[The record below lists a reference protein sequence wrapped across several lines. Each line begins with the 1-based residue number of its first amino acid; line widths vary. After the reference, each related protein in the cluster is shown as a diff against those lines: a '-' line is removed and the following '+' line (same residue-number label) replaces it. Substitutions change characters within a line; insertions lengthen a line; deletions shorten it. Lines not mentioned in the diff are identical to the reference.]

1 MLINVKIEKMI
12 HNLRIVAT
20 IIFLL
25 YITDSFAQS
34 NKYRMDQVN
43 GQTITTCRGI
53 IATKE
58 SNTCTYVNPSGNTIN
73 TYCDNDDYT
82 VTFYSGSPTE
92 QLYLNIN
99 QVNFSTEAGQDIMYI
114 YNGPNTSSPLLVA
127 LSGNPGTQRIVS
139 TGGYLTLRFK
149 ANGSNHAFFGA
160 KILLGCEPQSCN
172 NNPIPADECVS
183 APSICTYNE
192 YCGISSGYYSE
203 DHKAQLLTS
212 GFVFGGGQT
221 VENNSWIKFVAKDP
235 VAKFEVTVYNCDR
248 AGLGLDGGIFAS
260 PDCNSFDLVSNSVS
274 QGNGMN
280 TVPGPPANG
289 SAIMIL
295 TTNQPLTIGE
305 TYYLMLDGFG
315 GSICNYTIKPI
326 SGIRAITLSA
336 SDLTPCKYEPVTL
349 TVNDYISGSTFKWYK
364 NGNYSTVLGTSAT
377 LNVSL
382 TDTTIFEC
390 EIKQPDAEC
399 PSLLMPITINVNPGP
414 NVGAG
419 KDTVLNCTN
428 SSITLKGTSTTG
440 GGGLNYVW
448 TSPDGST
455 TSGNNL
461 ANVNTIGTYILTIT
475 QTSSGCSNTDTVVVT
490 ENKTLPIANAG
501 VDTAITCTNPTLR
514 LDGSSSTPVGVTYLW
529 SGPAIT
535 NVTKNQANPLI
546 NQAGTYTLEV
556 KSPINGCTATDD
568 VIVKDRTTKPTANA
582 GVDTSLTCTRTSLQL
597 KGTSD
602 LSSNVSYTW
611 STGSGGIV
619 SGGNTATPT
628 INKLGNYTLV
638 VTNLLT
644 GCSSAGDVVTVSS
657 NTTKPDAQAGTT
669 KTLTCKNLT
678 VTLDGASS
686 TNNVSFLW
694 AGPSGAS
701 IVNPNTATPI
711 VNKIGTYTL
720 TVTDQ
725 GNGCTSTA
733 TVTVNE
739 DKTVPTALAGED
751 KLITCTTTTVDL
763 NGNSNPSSDVTYEWS
778 GPGITG
784 TFIGQNLTGVTQ
796 LGTFTLKVTKNSNGC
811 SATDAAVVTKNITT
825 PTADAGGSKT
835 LTCVV
840 TQVQLSAIGT
850 TNAKYVWTGPGI
862 VSGDNT
868 LSPVVNAAGTYTLT
882 VTDNVNG
889 CTKTSSTTV
898 IENKTPPTVTIST
911 NKDAFCPGDYV
922 TVTATSGFTGYQWY
936 KDNVVIGSSGQNTL
950 KVYEAGTYHVS
961 VVNPSN
967 GCTGESNKKI
977 ISASIQPVVTLST
990 EEDPN
995 ICSSGTITLETETIN
1010 NDIIWYI
1017 NGAGIPNETA
1027 SEYVASQQGAYSVS
1041 AANNAGCRDTSN
1053 FILLTVD
1060 PDFTL
1065 DLGEDRKICEDE
1077 ILTLD
1082 ATVTNADSYLWSTTA
1097 TSSSIDIVNE
1107 EGVYSVTVARGK
1119 CVHADTVEVI
1129 LDSLPVWDLGED
1141 KILCI
1146 EEKHF
1151 QLLGPIDDYTE
1162 FYWENGTQTNPRPIT
1177 SAGEYIIILSN
1188 KCGTTYDTIN
1198 VTTDTCKCYVFVPN
1212 AFTPNGDKINSYFHV
1227 ESVCDSPVSLN
1238 IYNRWGQLIYSGSDL
1253 DLGWD
1258 GTFNGNLQPQDTYI
1272 YTAEYY
1278 DSYFGKN
1285 IVLKGSL
1292 ILLR

>member
-1 MLINVKIEKMI
+1 MVYKIKHLITLCVLFIST
-12 HNLRIVAT
+12 NLLGQKY
-20 IIFLL
+20 FL
-25 YITDSFAQS
+25 
-34 NKYRMDQVN
+34 DQLN

-53 IATKE
+53 ITTKE
-58 SNTCTYVNPSGNTIN
+58 STTCTYTNSAGQQKP
-73 TYCDNDDYT
+73 TYCDNDNYT

-99 QVNFSTEAGQDIMYI
+99 KVNFKTELGKDILYI
-114 YNGPNTSSPLLVA
+114 YNGPTTASPLLVA

-139 TGGYLTLRFK
+139 TGGYLTLRFV
-149 ANGSNHAFFGA
+149 ANSSDHDYFGA
-160 KILLGCEPQSCN
+160 KILLGCEPEPCN
-172 NNPIPADECVS
+172 NNPVPSDECSS
-183 APSICTYNE
+183 APTICTYTE
-192 YCGISSGYYSE
+192 YCGVSSGYYTE
-203 DHKAQLLTS
+203 DHSAQLLAS
-212 GFVFGGGQT
+212 GFVFGGSQT
-221 VENNSWIKFVAKDP
+221 IENNSWIKFVANAT
-235 VAKFEVTVYNCDR
+235 VAEFQVTVYQCDR
-248 AGLGLDGGIFAS
+248 PQLGMDGGIFAS
-260 PDCNSFDLVSNSVS
+260 ADCNTFDLVSNSVS
-274 QGNGMN
+274 QGTGVNS
-280 TVPGPPANG
+280 VPGPPLNG
-289 SAIMIL
+289 SATMTL
-295 TTNQPLTIGE
+295 KTNQPLTIGE

-326 SGIRAITLSA
+326 SGLKAVKITA
-336 SDLTPCKYEPVTL
+336 TDLTPCQYEQTTL
-349 TVNDYISGSTFKWYK
+349 SVMDYIPGSTFKWYK
-364 NGNYSTVLGTSAT
+364 DNNYSNVLGTAPT

-382 TDTTIFEC
+382 AVNTIFEC
-390 EIKQPDAEC
+390 EIKQPAAEC
-399 PSLLMPITINVNPGP
+399 PSLLMPITISVLPLP
-414 NVGAG
+414 QVSAG
-419 KDTVLNCTN
+419 KDTALTCTN
-428 SSITLKGTSTTG
+428 TAGITLKGTSTTG

-448 TSPDGST
+448 TSPGGST

-461 ANVNTIGTYILTIT
+461 ANVTTTGTYILTIT
-475 QTSSGCSNTDTVVVT
+475 QASSGCSNRDTVVVT
-490 ENKTLPIANAG
+490 ENKTPPIAKAG
-501 VDTAITCTNPTLR
+501 IDTAITCTNLALR
-514 LDGSSSTPVGVTYLW
+514 LDGTTSSPAGVTYSW

-535 NVTKNQANPLI
+535 NVTKTQANPLI

-568 VIVKDRTTKPTANA
+568 VVVKDRTTKPTANA

-628 INKLGNYTLV
+628 INKLGNYSLV

-644 GCSSAGDVVTVSS
+644 GCSSAADVVAVSS
-657 NTTKPDAQAGTT
+657 NTTKPDAQAGST

-678 VTLDGASS
+678 VTLDGASTTS
-686 TNNVSFLW
+686 NVSYLW

-720 TVTDQ
+720 TVTDKN
-725 GNGCTSTA
+725 NGCTSSA

-763 NGNSNPSSDVTYEWS
+763 NGNSNPSTDVTYEWS

-784 TFIGQNLTGVTQ
+784 SFIGQNLTGVTQ
-796 LGTFTLKVTKNSNGC
+796 TGTFNLKVTKNSNGC
-811 SATDAAVVTKNITT
+811 SASDAAIVTKNITT
-825 PTADAGGSKT
+825 PSANAGASKT

-840 TQVQLSAIGT
+840 TQVQLSALGT
-850 TNAKYVWTGPGI
+850 TNAIYSWTGPGI

-868 LSPVVNAAGTYTLT
+868 LSPIVNVPGTYTLT

-889 CTKTSSTTV
+889 CTKTSTTTV
-898 IENKTPPTVTIST
+898 TENKTPPTVSIIT
-911 NKDAFCPGDYV
+911 NKDAFCPGDFV
-922 TVTATSGFTGYQWY
+922 TITATTGFAGYQWY
-936 KDNVVIGSSGQNTL
+936 KDDVLIGSSGQNTL

-961 VVNPSN
+961 VVNTSN
-967 GCTGESNKKI
+967 GCIGESNKKI
-977 ISASIQPVVTLST
+977 ISASIQPVVTLSSDD
-990 EEDPN
+990 DPN
-995 ICSSGTITLETETIN
+995 ICSSGNITLETETIN
-1010 NDIIWYI
+1010 ENIIWYI
-1017 NGAGIPNETA
+1017 NGTVIPNASA
-1027 SEYVASQQGAYSVS
+1027 SEYVASVQGAYSVS

-1060 PDFTL
+1060 PDFVL
-1065 DLGEDRKICEDE
+1065 DLGESRRICEDE
-1077 ILTLD
+1077 IVTLD
-1082 ATVTNADSYLWSTTA
+1082 ATVTNADSYLWSNAA
-1097 TSSSIDIVNE
+1097 TSPTIDVVNE
-1107 EGVYSVTVARGK
+1107 EGIYSVTVTRGR
-1119 CVHADTVEVI
+1119 CEHSDTVEVTI
-1129 LDSLPVWDLGED
+1129 DSLPSWYLGDD

-1146 EEKHF
+1146 EEKNF
-1151 QLLGPIDDYTE
+1151 KLLGPVDDFTE

-1198 VTTDTCKCYVFVPN
+1198 ITTDTCKCYVFVPN
-1212 AFTPNGDKINSYFHV
+1212 AFTPNGDKLNSYFRV
-1227 ESVCDSPVSLN
+1227 ESICDSPVALN
-1238 IYNRWGQLIYSGSDL
+1238 IYNRWGQLIYSGSDS

-1258 GTFNGNLQPQDTYI
+1258 GTFNGNIQPQDTYI

-1278 DSYFGKN
+1278 DSYFSKN